1 MEGGESQSRYNTL
14 IVPRPVPV
22 RFTTFFVLLT
32 MNYQLP
38 WPVYVFLGII
48 ALLLFLAGVKIFGIY
63 VQIQRRRRMVQ
74 EAVRNGT
81 YVPPTPPNLTIKPEL
96 WEAYLGLGESGWPQL
111 KSSSSD
117 HDGSDGNEKVL
128 DTNWKSEYSRDWE
141 SIKPLYA
148 GFATKPV
155 VRQVVYSGSP
165 PNLPTSVTPPPPSIT
180 PINHSAPSR
189 GDEENQRTAVV
200 STTTTPSL
208 LTRARRFLN
217 LDSTTATAVPASSSA
232 NNNETNSHPISTMSH
247 SNSPQPMIRVVVLI
261 AMPSPTPS
269 PHVSTSTTRPLS
281 ASVSLSS
288 ETLPTNTSH
297 DALSPS
303 SPTTTLRFTDDE
315 EYYSRIPHL
324 EMGVADVVV
333 VRSTTKDSESSS

>member
-1 MEGGESQSRYNTL
+1 
-14 IVPRPVPV
+14 
-22 RFTTFFVLLT
+22 

-63 VQIQRRRRMVQ
+63 VQIRRRQRMVQ

-155 VRQVVYSGSP
+155 VRRVVYSGSP
-165 PNLPTSVTPPPPSIT
+165 PNLPSSVTPPLPSIT

-189 GDEENQRTAVV
+189 GDDEENQRTAVV
-200 STTTTPSL
+200 STTTPSL
-208 LTRARRFLN
+208 LTRARRILN
-217 LDSTTATAVPASSSA
+217 LGSTTAAAVPAPSSA
-232 NNNETNSHPISTMSH
+232 NNNETNSHPISTMSL

-269 PHVSTSTTRPLS
+269 SFSHVSTTTTRPLS
-281 ASVSLSS
+281 ATPSVSLSS
-288 ETLPTNTSH
+288 ETQPTNTLH
-297 DALSPS
+297 APSPS
-303 SPTTTLRFTDDE
+303 SPTTTLRFTNDE

-333 VRSTTKDSESSS
+333 VRSDSESSSWDSGHMKERSNHSRGSSFAEP

>member
-1 MEGGESQSRYNTL
+1 
-14 IVPRPVPV
+14 
-22 RFTTFFVLLT
+22 

-111 KSSSSD
+111 KSSSSID
-117 HDGSDGNEKVL
+117 HDGSGDGEKELL

-148 GFATKPV
+148 GFAKPV
-155 VRQVVYSGSP
+155 VRRVVYSCSP

-180 PINHSAPSR
+180 PINHFAPSR
-189 GDEENQRTAVV
+189 GDDEENQRTAVV

-208 LTRARRFLN
+208 LARARRFLN
-217 LDSTTATAVPASSSA
+217 LDSTTAAQAAVPASSSA

-269 PHVSTSTTRPLS
+269 SSSHVSTTTTRPLS
-281 ASVSLSS
+281 ATPSVSLSS

-297 DALSPS
+297 APSPS

-333 VRSTTKDSESSS
+333 VRSTTKDSESSSWDSSALVEEKSNHSRGSSYAEP